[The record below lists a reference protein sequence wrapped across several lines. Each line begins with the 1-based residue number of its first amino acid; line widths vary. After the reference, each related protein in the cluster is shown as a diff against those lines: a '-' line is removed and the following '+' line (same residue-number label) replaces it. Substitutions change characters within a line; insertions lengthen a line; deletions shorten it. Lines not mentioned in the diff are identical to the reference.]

1 MTIAFRLAICAT
13 VFGLGLGNPGSARA
27 DGLFDR
33 ILRVMG
39 ISATPSQMKGDGD
52 VIAGEIWIAEL
63 KPGRRRALTTDSGYR
78 WPVFEPGGESVV
90 SLKGESVVRIS
101 VKAGELRVL
110 ETIPGVEKLVGFDAD
125 QRDNLLIVLSDDT
138 APLAMVS
145 LKTGQLTPLPY
156 DPKLKDH
163 RRMLSHVKG
172 QERLY
177 AASRVYVKTES
188 KQSLEGTLEWDDVYV
203 QQGDAAP
210 RNVSD
215 CDGVTCSQP
224 SLSPNGMAVVY
235 IRASSAH

>member
-1 MTIAFRLAICAT
+1 MSIALRVGACAAIIGIA
-13 VFGLGLGNPGSARA
+13 LGDASSARA

-39 ISATPSQMKGDGD
+39 ISATPSQMKGDSD
-52 VIAGEIWIAEL
+52 VIAGQIWIAEL
-63 KPGRRRALTTDSGYR
+63 ELGRRAALTTDSGYR
-78 WPVFEPGGESVV
+78 WPVYEPGSESVV
-90 SLKGESVVRIS
+90 SLKGESIVRIS
-101 VKAGELRVL
+101 VKAREVKVL
-110 ETIPGVEKLVGFDAD
+110 HTIPGVEKLVGFDGD
-125 QRDNLLIVLSDDT
+125 QRDNLLVVLNDDT

-156 DPKLKDH
+156 DAKSKDH

-177 AASRVYVKTES
+177 GASRVYVKTES
-188 KQSLEGTLEWDDVYV
+188 KQGMEGALEWDDVFV
-203 QQGDAAP
+203 QQGDATS
-210 RNVSD
+210 RNISD

-235 IRASSAH
+235 IRASGAR